1 MLKRLLRGRAV
12 RWLLCRL
19 IGLYLEVALRSSRW
33 KIEVDPAT
41 WSLLT
46 GRSGSTVI
54 VVFWHEYLPLVPIL
68 WWRARRENPS
78 LSLIALI
85 SRHRDGRMIADIMR
99 RWDIQSVDGSSADR
113 RRPDKGGTAALRRLL
128 GLLGEHKVVC
138 LTPDG
143 PRGPRRVMRPG
154 AAHLAAYS
162 GVSVVPIAATCRPAR
177 RIGSWDRMML
187 PLPFSRGSI
196 RCGTPITVSRQDK
209 QDAAAIIGDALDALD
224 EYAA

>member
-1 MLKRLLRGRAV
+1 MLKRLLRSPPV
-12 RWLLCRL
+12 RFLLCQV
-19 IGLYLEVALRSSRW
+19 IGLYLGFALRSGRW
-33 KIEVDPAT
+33 KIEADPAT

-46 GRSGSTVI
+46 GRGGHTVI
-54 VVFWHEYLPLVPIL
+54 VVFWHEYLSLVPIL

-78 LSLIALI
+78 LSLTALI

-99 RWDIQSVDGSSADR
+99 RWDIRSVDGSSADR
-113 RRPDKGGTAALRRLL
+113 RRPDKGGSAALRRLL

-143 PRGPRRVMRPG
+143 PRGPRRVMQPG
-154 AAHLAAYS
+154 AAYLAAYS
-162 GVSVVPIAATCRPAR
+162 GAYVVPVAATCRAAR

-196 RCGTPITVSRQDK
+196 LCGTPITVSRQDK
-209 QDAAAIIGDALDALD
+209 QAAAAAIGDALDALD
-224 EYAA
+224 RPCA

>member
-1 MLKRLLRGRAV
+1 MLKRLLRSRPV

-19 IGLYLEVALRSSRW
+19 IGLYLDLALRSGRW
-33 KIEVDPAT
+33 NIEADPAT

-85 SRHRDGRMIADIMR
+85 SRHRDGRMIADVMR

-196 RCGTPITVSRQDK
+196 LCGAPISVSRQDK
-209 QDAAAIIGDALDALD
+209 QAAAATIGDALDALD
-224 EYAA
+224 RRCA

>member
-1 MLKRLLRGRAV
+1 MLKRFLRSRPA
-12 RWLLCRL
+12 RWLLCHL
-19 IGLYLEVALRSSRW
+19 IGLYLELALRSSRW
-33 KIEVDPAT
+33 KIEADAAT

-54 VVFWHEYLPLVPIL
+54 VVFWHEYLSLVPIL

-85 SRHRDGRMIADIMR
+85 SRHRDGRMIADVMR
-99 RWDIQSVDGSSADR
+99 RWDIGSVDGSSADR
-113 RRPDKGGTAALRRLL
+113 RRQNKGGTAALRRLL
-128 GLLGEHKVVC
+128 SLLGEHKVVC

-143 PRGPRRVMRPG
+143 PRGPRRVVQPG

-196 RCGTPITVSRQDK
+196 LCGTPITVSQHDRQ
-209 QDAAAIIGDALDALD
+209 AASATIGDALDALD
-224 EYAA
+224 RHRA